1 MNKETASALRRR
13 VRLIIA
19 RLRKLYPSAKTAL
32 KFEDPFQLLV
42 STVLSAQCTDA
53 RVNMVTP
60 GLFRK
65 LPTPQ
70 HFAAVNP
77 RELEEEIRSTG
88 FFRNKAKNIIAA
100 SKSIVEK
107 FGGEVPRTM
116 EELLEL
122 GGVGRKTA
130 NCVLGGAF
138 GINEGIVVDTHV
150 ERLSQRLGLSH
161 QNTAE
166 KVERDLMAI
175 VPREDWYDFSNLL
188 ILHGRNVCIARRP
201 LCPECTLRR
210 LCPSADGFMRK
221 FHSQRGVPQRRKQ
234 VG

>member
-1 MNKETASALRRR
+1 MKKESPAVLKRR
-13 VRLIIA
+13 VRTIIA
-19 RLRKLYPSAKTAL
+19 RLRKQHPTAKTAL
-32 KFEDPFQLLV
+32 RFENPFQLLV
-42 STVLSAQCTDA
+42 STILSAQCTDA

-70 HFAAVNP
+70 HFVAVDQK
-77 RELEEEIRSTG
+77 ELEQEIHSTG
-88 FFRNKAKNIIAA
+88 FFRNKARNIKAA
-100 SKSIVEK
+100 AESIVEK

-116 EELLEL
+116 EELLQL

-138 GINEGIVVDTHV
+138 GINEGVVVDTHV
-150 ERLSQRLGLSH
+150 ERLSQRLGLTK
-161 QNTAE
+161 QKTAE
-166 KVERDLMAI
+166 KIEQDLMEV

-188 ILHGRNVCIARRP
+188 ILHGRNVCIARKP

-210 LCPSADGFMRK
+210 QCPSAEGFMKK
-221 FHSQRGVPQRRKQ
+221 FHS
-234 VG
+234 